1 MAKLIAART
10 AQYPLIAEFVFN
22 HNDTMVDVSGV
33 TRTFGS
39 TLADLTAAAVFEVIP
54 LPVGAVVCG
63 GELIV
68 ETAGVG
74 PTGYTVAVGI
84 STSGSEAIY
93 LAASSLTAAA
103 NTRYQLLLSRQLGS
117 TDGKNIRITF
127 AGSAAAASAGKFRLR
142 VMYTLD
148 GRMNET
154 VIL

>member
-1 MAKLIAART
+1 MAKLIATRT

-68 ETAGVG
+68 ETQGAG
-74 PTGYTVAVGI
+74 PTGYTVSVGVNGAAA
-84 STSGSEAIY
+84 SY
-93 LAASSLTAAA
+93 LGASSLTAAA
-103 NTRYQLLLSRQLGS
+103 NTRYVLALTRQLGS
-117 TDGKNIRITF
+117 TDGKNVRITF
-127 AGSAAAASAGKFRLR
+127 AGSAAAATAGKFRLR

-148 GRMNET
+148 NRTNET